1 MKTLRILLT
10 VCYLSALTLVAQAQ
24 ASTDEMIKE
33 WERAKA
39 YTKEY
44 LDAMP
49 ESGYALKPTPEMRSF
64 AEQMLHLTDAN
75 YGFAAAVTGEKA
87 PVGFGE
93 SEKVADKSK
102 ANVSKL
108 VLAGYDYVIAS
119 IKKVSPSQLKENI
132 KLFNQFEMTKGAAF
146 AKLFEHQTHHRGQT
160 TVYIRLAKA
169 TPPQEKL
176 F

>member
-1 MKTLRILLT
+1 MEIKKLLT
-10 VCYLSALTLVAQAQ
+10 TLCFILAITGFAQAQ
-24 ASTDEMIKE
+24 TSVEETAKE

-75 YGFAAAVTGEKA
+75 YGFAAAATGAKS
-87 PVGFGE
+87 PVGQGA
-93 SEKVADKSK
+93 SEKSADKSK
-102 ANVSKL
+102 ANVTRQ
-108 VLAGYDYVIAS
+108 VLAGYDFVIGNVRKMTPA
-119 IKKVSPSQLKENI
+119 QLNEQI
-132 KLFNQFEMTKGAAF
+132 KLFNQFEMTKGAALE
-146 AKLFEHQTHHRGQT
+146 KLFEHQTHHRGQT
-160 TVYIRLAKA
+160 TVYLRLAGV